1 MHFARS
7 LGTSFGHQLPMAGA
21 VLALSL
27 GVACGGG
34 APAQPTPTSGA
45 AQPGIPT
52 VPPRPAL
59 TSPVSSPSP
68 LASPGAGAGATT
80 YTVEPGDSLQ
90 SIADRFYGDPTQWQ
104 RIYDANRD
112 AIGPSAD
119 QLKTGTQLKIPP
131 KE

>member
-7 LGTSFGHQLPMAGA
+7 LGTSFGHQLPVAGA

-27 GVACGGG
+27 SVACGGG
-34 APAQPTPTSGA
+34 APQPTPTAGA
-45 AQPGIPT
+45 TQSGIPT

-68 LASPGAGAGATT
+68 LASPAAEAGTTT
-80 YTVEPGDSLQ
+80 YTAEPGDSLQ
-90 SIADRFYGDPTQWQ
+90 SIADRFYGDATLWR

-112 AIGPSAD
+112 AIGESPD
-119 QLKTGTQLKIPP
+119 QLKAGTQLKIPP

>member
-1 MHFARS
+1 MHFAR
-7 LGTSFGHQLPMAGA
+7 SFGHQLPVAGA

-34 APAQPTPTSGA
+34 APAQSTPTTGA
-45 AQPGIPT
+45 PQPGIPT
-52 VPPRPAL
+52 VPPRPAI
-59 TSPVSSPSP
+59 TSPVASPSP
-68 LASPGAGAGATT
+68 LASPAAGAGATT

-90 SIADRFYGDPTQWQ
+90 TIADRFYGDATQWR

-112 AIGPSAD
+112 AVGESPD
-119 QLKTGTQLKIPP
+119 QLKAGTQLKIPP